1 MRLKT
6 SYTIFL
12 HIISSLFVITQADF
26 VSKNDFFE
34 LVHTLRSSIKG
45 YVLYRGSPDY
55 ETARQSVVFLQRYI
69 CHTCESC

>member
-1 MRLKT
+1 MRLNT
-6 SYTIFL
+6 SYTICL
-12 HIISSLFVITQADF
+12 HIIFSIFVITQADF